1 MKKIAII
8 GLLVLMSFLV
18 TQYEINDIRKE
29 SLKETERIYVVNKD
43 LTAGCTLE
51 ESDLEEAQVLSK
63 WNSKDY
69 YQTKESI
76 IGQTLKIDVTQN
88 MPLTSAMFIKQGDT
102 LKSLK
107 PHQAITTLKLMPEEA
122 LCWEVQPGETVNL
135 YYIDDQ
141 TGVKSLGQVTINQ
154 VLDDYTKPVKDKQY
168 TTYLLIEGPKSTI
181 EKVMGGRKTGRF
193 ELMKLNNV
201 TS

>member
-1 MKKIAII
+1 MKKVAII

-69 YQTKESI
+69 YQSKESI

>member
-8 GLLVLMSFLV
+8 CLLLVCSFLV

-29 SLKETERIYVVNKD
+29 SLKETESIYVVNKD

-51 ESDLEEAQVLSK
+51 EGDLEQAQVLSK
-63 WNSKDY
+63 WDNENY
-69 YQTKESI
+69 YQSKEGL
-76 IGQTLKIDVTQN
+76 IGQTLKIDVTKN
-88 MPLTSAMFIKQGDT
+88 MPLTDQMFVKKGES
-102 LKSLK
+102 LKSIK

-122 LCWEVQPGETVNL
+122 LCWEVQPGENVTL

-141 TGVKSLGQVTINQ
+141 TGVISLGPITINQ

-181 EKVMGGRKTGRF
+181 EKVMSGRKTGRF
-193 ELMKLNNV
+193 ELMKMN
-201 TS
+201 TGPS